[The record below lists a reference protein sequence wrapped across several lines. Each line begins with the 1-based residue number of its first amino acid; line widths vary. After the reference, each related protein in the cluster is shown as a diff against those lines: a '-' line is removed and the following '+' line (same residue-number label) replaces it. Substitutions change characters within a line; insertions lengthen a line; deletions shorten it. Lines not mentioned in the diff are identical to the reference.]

1 MTDGAAWVALLPLKP
16 RGLRKT
22 RLSATLDP
30 QARDRLA
37 SAMALHVA
45 RTLAAT
51 PGVGQVLCLSPDP
64 PGGELGETVQWR
76 RDEEGDL
83 NRALHGARAAVDGP
97 VLVLHADLPLLG
109 VDDVSALI
117 DAAGP
122 GCALAPDRHERG
134 TNAVALADGRPFA
147 FAFGP
152 DSFARHCRAAPDC
165 AVVRREGLGFD
176 LDTPDDLAWL
186 DRQGQK
192 WKGIGR

>member
-1 MTDGAAWVALLPLKP
+1 MTDAAAWVALLPLKP
-16 RGLRKT
+16 PGLRKT
-22 RLSATLDP
+22 RLSATLDR

-37 SAMALHVA
+37 LAMALHVA

-51 PGVGQVLCLSPDP
+51 PGVGQLLCLSPEP
-64 PGGELGETVQWR
+64 PGGALADIVQWR
-76 RDEEGDL
+76 RDEGDDL
-83 NRALHGARAAVDGP
+83 NRALQGARAAVDGP

-109 VDDVSALI
+109 VADVSALI
-117 DAAGP
+117 DAAGT

-152 DSFARHCRAAPDC
+152 DSFARHARAAPDC
-165 AVVRREGLGFD
+165 VVVRREGLGFD

-186 DRQGQK
+186 DQK
-192 WKGIGR
+192 RKGTGR